1 LLGNPSD
8 GYGGRT
14 LALAIDGM
22 AATVSVTE
30 DDLVRIR
37 GPRPD
42 PFEFDSVDEFA
53 RFVDR
58 FGYGTGQQLLAAALH
73 TFIDLAHTQRW
84 KMPKGLD
91 ISFDTSIPRGV
102 GLAGSS
108 ALVISLM
115 RCLLDLCGQNL
126 DENLLPA
133 LALSAEV
140 DQLGVVGGLQDRVV
154 QTYGGLV
161 AMDFG
166 SLTTDART
174 GLVYGTYDQLDPGA
188 LPRLF
193 VAYSLAAAEPSSTY
207 HQVLRSKFAAG
218 DPLTIAGLHE
228 IAGLAVRGKAALR
241 WGGDGLAH
249 LLTRNMEIRS
259 TLAPVSE
266 AQMALVHCAQE
277 CGLESTFTGSGGA
290 IVGVFDDEADLVKL
304 FHRIDDPD
312 AVVREI
318 QPFFFQR

>member
-1 LLGNPSD
+1 
-8 GYGGRT
+8 
-14 LALAIDGM
+14 M
-22 AATVSVTE
+22 AATVSVVE
-30 DDLVRIR
+30 DDVVRIR
-37 GPRPD
+37 GPRLD
-42 PFEFDSVDEFA
+42 PFEFDSIDEFA

-58 FGYGTGQQLLAAALH
+58 YGYGTGQQLLAATLH
-73 TFIDLAHTQRW
+73 TFIDLAQTQRW
-84 KMPKGLD
+84 KMPKGLH

-108 ALVISLM
+108 ALVISLL
-115 RCLLDLCGQNL
+115 RCLLDLCGQHL

-166 SLTTDART
+166 TLTADART
-174 GLVYGTYDQLDPGA
+174 GLVYGTYDRLDPSS

-193 VAYSLAAAEPSSTY
+193 VAYSSDAAEPSSTY

-228 IAGLAVRGKAALR
+228 IAGLAIRGKAALR
-241 WGGDGLAH
+241 WGGDGLGH
-249 LLTRNMEIRS
+249 LLTRNIEIRS

-266 AQMALVHCAQE
+266 AQLALVHCAQE
-277 CGLESTFTGSGGA
+277 CGLDATFTGSGGA
-290 IVGVFDDEADLVKL
+290 IVGVFDDEADLARL
-304 FHRIDDPD
+304 SHRLDDPD
-312 AVVREI
+312 AIVREV
-318 QPFFFQR
+318 QPFSYQR